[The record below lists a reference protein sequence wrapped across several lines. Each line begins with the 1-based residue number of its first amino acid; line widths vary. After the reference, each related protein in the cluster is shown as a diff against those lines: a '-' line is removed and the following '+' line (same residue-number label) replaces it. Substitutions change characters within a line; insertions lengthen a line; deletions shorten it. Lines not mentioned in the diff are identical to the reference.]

1 MATPSAYKT
10 HSKKTVAAAP
20 RAVAYKSVWRTAAF
34 HPSYYI
40 IMWNDDSRGF
50 LSASGGGAQLSA
62 EAPKRDWVSTLNLIA
77 ALLHGGQAIAVAA
90 LYERL
95 GGSTSQFFEG
105 GRLRVFRTAWNT
117 TRTPASNHSGGSG
130 SSGLSNNNHSVWEG
144 EYTLVS
150 YGTLDIRACILAF
163 FVLSAVF
170 QGAASW
176 LSDGRSGIWR
186 YVEYSFSASTMALA
200 IAAEAGIRDLYA
212 LVGVFGLIWATMAFG
227 IVADWTSLLMRGTFL
242 WVVPHLAGW
251 ATCIAAYGSILDSFN
266 FNASRGSPP
275 DFVRVIVFLQFGLF
289 TCFGFVQAWG
299 LARRTYASAPSSSA
313 NLGAEEQALM
323 LARDMQY
330 NATHGIKDDDD
341 DEDGVELVFIG
352 LSLTAKT
359 LLCWIV
365 LSPLL
370 MGD

>member
-1 MATPSAYKT
+1 MWSNTDDNARAY
-10 HSKKTVAAAP
+10 AP
-20 RAVAYKSVWRTAAF
+20 
-34 HPSYYI
+34 
-40 IMWNDDSRGF
+40 
-50 LSASGGGAQLSA
+50 
-62 EAPKRDWVSTLNLIA
+62 EPKRDWVSTLNLIA

-105 GRLRVFRTAWNT
+105 GRLRVFRTAWNAT
-117 TRTPASNHSGGSG
+117 YVTNSSATVGGAP
-130 SSGLSNNNHSVWEG
+130 EG
-144 EYTLVS
+144 AYTLVS
-150 YGTLDIRACILAF
+150 YGTLDVRACILAF
-163 FVLSAVF
+163 FTLSAVF

-176 LSDGRSGIWR
+176 LSNGRSGIWR

-212 LVGVFGLIWATMAFG
+212 LVGIFGLIWVTMALG
-227 IVADWTSLLMRGTFL
+227 VVADWTSLLMRGTFV

-251 ATCIAAYGSILDSFN
+251 ATCLAAYGSILDSFA

-289 TCFGFVQAWG
+289 TCFGLVQSWG
-299 LARRTYASAPSSSA
+299 LTRRTYASAPSSS

-330 NATHGIKDDDD
+330 NATHGIDADDE
-341 DEDGVELVFIG
+341 EDGVELVFIG
-352 LSLTAKT
+352 LSLSAKT

>member
-1 MATPSAYKT
+1 
-10 HSKKTVAAAP
+10 
-20 RAVAYKSVWRTAAF
+20 
-34 HPSYYI
+34 
-40 IMWNDDSRGF
+40 MWNDEPRAF
-50 LSASGGGAQLSA
+50 APA
-62 EAPKRDWVSTLNLIA
+62 ESKRDWVATLNLIA
-77 ALLHGGQAIAVAA
+77 ALLHGGQAIAVAV

-105 GRLRVFRTAWNT
+105 GRLRVFRTAWNAT
-117 TRTPASNHSGGSG
+117 YNHTDSGG
-130 SSGLSNNNHSVWEG
+130 HEQEG
-144 EYTLVS
+144 AYTLVS

-163 FVLSAVF
+163 FTLSAVF

-176 LSDGRSGIWR
+176 LSEGRSGNWR
-186 YVEYSFSASTMALA
+186 YVEYSLSASTMALA

-212 LVGVFGLIWATMAFG
+212 LVGIFGLIWVTMGLG
-227 IVADWTSLLMRGTFL
+227 IVADWTSVLMRGTWA

-251 ATCIAAYGSILDSFN
+251 ATCLAAYGSILDSFA

-289 TCFGFVQAWG
+289 TCFGLVQAWG
-299 LARRTYASAPSSSA
+299 LARRTYASAPSSNVS
-313 NLGAEEQALM
+313 AEEQALM

-330 NATHGIKDDDD
+330 NATHGDDGDE
-341 DEDGVELVFIG
+341 EDGVELVFIG
-352 LSLTAKT
+352 LSLSAKT

-370 MGD
+370 MDA